1 MVLPQPE
8 RRLALMASALPWPRN
23 VWVGV
28 SAESQSEAWRVAE
41 LRTVPAVVRFIS
53 AEPLLGPL
61 RLDLDGIDWLIAGG
75 ESGFGHR
82 PMDERWVLDLRNQCA
97 SSGTAFFFKQ
107 WAEPLPRR
115 AVASL
120 PGARGMTCPIR
131 QDRSSGE
138 RTQAV
143 PARGR

>member
-8 RRLALMASALPWPRN
+8 RRLARMASALPWPRN

-28 SAESQSEAWRVAE
+28 SVESQSETWRVAE
-41 LRTVPAVVRFIS
+41 LRKVPAVVRFIS

-107 WAEPLPRR
+107 WGGALAKTGGRQLAGRTWDDMPHK
-115 AVASL
+115 AGSL
-120 PGARGMTCPIR
+120 VG
-131 QDRSSGE
+131 
-138 RTQAV
+138 
-143 PARGR
+143 